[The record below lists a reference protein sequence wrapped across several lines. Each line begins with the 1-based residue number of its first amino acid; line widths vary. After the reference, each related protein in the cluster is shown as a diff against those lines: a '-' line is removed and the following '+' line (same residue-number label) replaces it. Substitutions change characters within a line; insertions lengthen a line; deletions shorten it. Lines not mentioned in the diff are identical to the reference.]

1 MTASDSSSWNTCP
14 SKSLADLYHEQNGPM
29 DPIKLLPILIQTDAA
44 CSSHI
49 PMA

>member
-1 MTASDSSSWNTCP
+1 MEYVP

-29 DPIKLLPILIQTDAA
+29 DPIKLLPVPFRPHAA
-44 CSSHI
+44 CSSRI